1 MGIGTTTPNAGSKLD
16 VAGSVRITSAASDQT
31 NSADST
37 TIPATTGVD
46 VLRLQGGY
54 TNGQFTTE
62 IAKIDRVGNL
72 PLYIRESRGTANS
85 FTNLMRIG
93 GHGRADGG
101 YTAEVFGALKVA
113 GDILST
119 GKHYFVSTNNYIE
132 ADQSTGTRIRFHLN
146 GSKQAELI
154 RVSGAHGQFAVDQ
167 FSTGS
172 TAAGY
177 PVFTEIGDTDTG
189 LFFPSDNEVG
199 LTTGGTER
207 MRVDSSGNVGIG
219 TTDPQSFPRLDV
231 RSTSASSAH
240 AIAAYGYATNG
251 TAILA
256 NGYAGS
262 GSGTNYGIRGLSSG
276 NRGSSPGSINVGGHF
291 SANGAVTNYA
301 LTTGSGYVGIGTPSP
316 GVQLDVYDGGGSVN
330 IIRARNS
337 TQTIALGVNNTSGGA
352 FLFVNTNHALRLGT
366 NGSERMR
373 VDSSGNV
380 GIGSGAT
387 NPQKVLDVIVPS
399 NNFASF
405 ANTIS
410 PTTWAGIHFGYRE
423 NNNFYRKSAIVFERT
438 DLTSNN
444 AQGKVHILNGP
455 QLGAGNCTL
464 SDAALTIRENGAVV
478 LPKSVLEFENGSN
491 TITASM
497 LSSDTLSFSG
507 DSGQLFSLTDSM
519 SGTIFSV
526 NDVSGIPSIEVEDDG
541 TIYLAEST
549 GNVLIGT
556 GTDNGTDKLQV
567 SGSVTVSG
575 NITAYGSASDIRVKE
590 NIEIITNAVEKVEKI
605 DGVTFNYKK
614 DGSRSTG
621 LIAQQLQ
628 EVLPEVV
635 YETTDLEGTE
645 HLAVRYG
652 NVVGLLV
659 EAIKEQQTQLSAQ
672 QEQINQ
678 LTNLVNILM
687 EK

>member
-1 MGIGTTTPNAGSKLD
+1 M
-16 VAGSVRITSAASDQT
+16 
-31 NSADST
+31 
-37 TIPATTGVD
+37 
-46 VLRLQGGY
+46 QGAY
-54 TNGQFTTE
+54 TNGQYTTE
-62 IAKIDRVGNL
+62 FAKIDRTGNL

-93 GHGRADGG
+93 GHARPDGG
-101 YTAEVFGALKVA
+101 YTAEVFGDLKVA

-119 GKHYFVSTNNYIE
+119 GNEHYFVSTNNYIE
-132 ADQSTGTRIRFHLN
+132 VDQNAGTRFRFNLN
-146 GSKQAELI
+146 GAKQAELI

-167 FSTGS
+167 YSTNA

-177 PVFTEIGDTDTG
+177 PVFTEVGDTDTG
-189 LFFPSDNEVG
+189 LFFPANNEVG
-199 LTTGGTER
+199 LTTGGVER
-207 MRVDSSGNVGIG
+207 LRVDSSGNVGIG

-231 RSTSASSAH
+231 RSDSASNAH
-240 AIAAYGYATNG
+240 GIAAYGYSTNG

-256 NGYAGS
+256 NGYAGT
-262 GSGTNYGIRGLSSG
+262 GSGNNYGIRGLSTG
-276 NRGSSPGSINVGGHF
+276 DRGSAAGSVNIGGHF
-291 SANGAVTNYA
+291 SASGAVSNYA
-301 LTTGSGYVGIGTPSP
+301 LTTGSGNVGIGTNAP
-316 GVQLDVYDGGGSVN
+316 GIKLDVYDSGGSVN
-330 IIRARNS
+330 IIRARNA
-337 TQTIALGVNNTSGGA
+337 TQAIALGVNNTSGGA
-352 FLFVNTNHALRLGT
+352 FLFVNTNHALRFGT

-373 VDSSGNV
+373 IDSAGNV
-380 GIGSGAT
+380 GIGTGT
-387 NPQKVLDVIVPS
+387 NNPQKILDVITP
-399 NNFASF
+399 NNDFVSF
-405 ANTIS
+405 ARSLSVSNWT
-410 PTTWAGIHFGYRE
+410 GIHFGYRE
-423 NNNFYRKSAIVFERT
+423 NNNVYRKSAIVFERT
-438 DLTSNN
+438 DLTSGN

-455 QLGAGNCTL
+455 QSGNGNCTL

-556 GTDNGTDKLQV
+556 GTDNGSDKVQI
-567 SGSVTVSG
+567 SGSLVASG
-575 NITAYGSASDIRVKE
+575 NITAYGSASDINVKE
-590 NIEIITNAVEKVEKI
+590 NIEVIPNAVEKVQKLE
-605 DGVTFNYKK
+605 GVTFNYKK

-659 EAIKEQQTQLSAQ
+659 EALKEQQTQLTAQ

-678 LTNLVNILM
+678 LTNLVNKLM